1 VLAGGSDSNTTVS
14 SGGIQYNYGLESA
27 TTVGGLAVVYGTA
40 NSTTITSHGLE
51 YIESAGK
58 GSGTLIA
65 SAGSEY
71 VLAGGSNSS
80 TTVSSG
86 GEQVVYGMANSVTIK
101 AGGYDYVESG
111 GKLSNAGI
119 SGTLY
124 VEPHGSATGGTVAAG
139 GVVVD
144 EGITSSLTLNGGE
157 ELVES
162 AGIASGTI
170 VNSGGRGYV
179 LSGGSAVGLTVNS
192 GTALLSSGAAAG
204 GTLFA
209 SGAGGKIEIA
219 GVVNGASVAEVGNGV
234 VDILGSSGER
244 VTFQSG
250 GSGELE
256 LDVLGSAYSGQVS
269 GFGQNTKQLLDLTKI
284 NSAGATLSYA
294 SAAGNT
300 SGTLTVTSGG
310 ISVSIKLIGTYTSN
324 SFTISHDPGN
334 HVEIIDPPVVAKGGF
349 ATPATL
355 GYAGIVNPT
364 ESLFTAGENRIANVP
379 LLQQQMAAQF
389 APIVHD
395 HNTLVGAAAVSGSTA
410 LLAHGH
416 G

>member
-1 VLAGGSDSNTTVS
+1 VLVGGSDSNTTVS

-86 GEQVVYGMANSVTIK
+86 GEQVVYGTANSVTIK

-119 SGTLY
+119 S
-124 VEPHGSATGGTVAAG
+124 
-139 GVVVD
+139 
-144 EGITSSLTLNGGE
+144 
-157 ELVES
+157 
-162 AGIASGTI
+162 
-170 VNSGGRGYV
+170 
-179 LSGGSAVGLTVNS
+179 
-192 GTALLSSGAAAG
+192 